1 MSVKLIIKDEDC
13 ELDQSKFFG
22 EILLPEKWLMENV
35 FSPDEMFLCQ
45 INLENLYEKV
55 GKTYLPERGML
66 YFFIDYKKK
75 PLPVVRYC
83 DEDVDAYTCFNEDW
97 EGDYDV
103 FTEWALDYELY
114 NQSDKNAE
122 KTGNGFTLYKGA
134 EEEFSEMLCKEDFL
148 SDDEIVLLKFA
159 PNTSEI
165 DFMSYEEK
173 SVYFIIK
180 IEDLKK
186 QDFSNVTLKMI

>member
-55 GKTYLPERGML
+55 GKTYLPESGML

-75 PLPVVRYC
+75 PMAVVRYC
-83 DEDVDAYTCFNEDW
+83 NEEADAYTCFNEDW

-103 FTEWALDYELY
+103 LTEWALDYELC
-114 NQSDKNAE
+114 NSNDNGGE
-122 KTGNGFTLYKGA
+122 KTGNGFTLYKGGKKD
-134 EEEFSEMLCKEDFL
+134 FSEMLCKEDFL
-148 SDDEIVLLKFA
+148 PDDEIALLKFT
-159 PNTSEI
+159 PNTSEM
-165 DFMSYEEK
+165 DFMSDEEK
-173 SVYFIIK
+173 LMYFIIK

-186 QDFSNVTLKMI
+186 LDFSNVILKMI